1 MIDTHFKV
9 LVEGDH
15 IKKLSAARPVQAVA
29 ELVWNSLDAEATR
42 VDVEMETSNFAAPT
56 IRVSDNGHGIPHG
69 EIKEAFGKLG
79 GSWKAK
85 SNRSKVKSRFLH
97 GKEGQGRFK
106 ALALG
111 RVVDW
116 QIRYFDSGNLLS
128 YKVSIIRDDPSDVI
142 ISEPAKIEH
151 SFGSGVDV
159 TISEL
164 DRAYRSLERDVAL
177 QSFSEILA
185 LYLNDYRDVK
195 IFVSGNQLDPES
207 AILSREKFDLSPII
221 RGDQSYPTSLEVIE
235 WKTTSERLLFLCG
248 EEGFPFH
255 RIPLRIHTP
264 GFPHSSYLKSD
275 FISLLQTE
283 GTLELAEMNESLK
296 QSYEI

>member
-1 MIDTHFKV
+1 MV
-9 LVEGDH
+9 
-15 IKKLSAARPVQAVA
+15 
-29 ELVWNSLDAEATR
+29 
-42 VDVEMETSNFAAPT
+42 
-56 IRVSDNGHGIPHG
+56 
-69 EIKEAFGKLG
+69 
-79 GSWKAK
+79 
-85 SNRSKVKSRFLH
+85 
-97 GKEGQGRFK
+97 
-106 ALALG
+106 
-111 RVVDW
+111 
-116 QIRYFDSGNLLS
+116 
-128 YKVSIIRDDPSDVI
+128 

-164 DRAYRSLERDVAL
+164 DRAYRSLEPDVAL

-255 RIPLRIHTP
+255 RIPLRIYTP
-264 GFPHSSYLKSD
+264 GFQHSSYLKSD

-283 GTLELAEMNESLK
+283 GTLELAEMNESLNAVVEEATAK
-296 QSYEI
+296 IKDYFRAKETSLALSEIEQWKAEKIYPYVSEPKTTVEHAERQVFEIVALNVKKHLDDFSGQTKKNKAFQLQLLRQAVEGGPAELQHECR